1 MSVDLLPGENILIP
15 LFELAYFM
23 HRNEI
28 SLGRKIKQENFG
40 APYVV
45 KREQKLGKVYSN
57 LFFK

>member
-1 MSVDLLPGENILIP
+1 MSSDLLPGENILIP
-15 LFELAYFM
+15 LSELVYFT

-45 KREQKLGKVYSN
+45 KWENKLVLLIK
-57 LFFK
+57 